1 MERATDLDE
10 LAYVI
15 FTSGSTGRP
24 KGVQVTHRG
33 LANHIRWA
41 SRVLAGRGTGGSAV
55 FSSVAFDLQVPNL
68 WAPLAAGQRV
78 VMVDQDL
85 DLAEL
90 GPTLAASG
98 PYSFL
103 KMTPA
108 HLEIVG
114 RGLPTG
120 ALAALAPVVVVAGEA
135 LPAAV
140 ANRWLGIL
148 GPGNLVNEYG
158 PTEASVGT
166 CVHPVLGEQTRP
178 VVPIGKALPGMTM
191 YVLDANLSHAPTGMT
206 GELYVGGTGVAR
218 GYLGAAELTAAKFV
232 PDPFGPPGARL
243 YRTGDLA
250 RRLPDGAV
258 EFCGRIDDQ
267 IKVRGYRIELGEI
280 NAAMAGTPGVR
291 EAVAVAHQPAPG
303 ETRLSAYYVAET
315 AEPGLAARI
324 REHCA
329 DRLPEYMIPA
339 DLVPVD
345 AIPLNANGKV
355 DRKALLALAV
365 PDERVHVAPSTD
377 LERRLAGIWAKVLKL
392 ESVSVADSFF
402 DLGGDSLRAVVL
414 VGALR
419 AAKFP
424 VGVKDVF
431 RHRTVAA
438 LAAHIEAQDA
448 ATAEPAFTAVAPFA
462 LISPADRALVPA
474 GAVDAYPAVQA
485 QIGMAVEIQK
495 DPDRSLY
502 HIVRSFRVNSS
513 QPFSADALRAAVRE
527 VVARHET
534 LRTSFHLTGYSVP
547 MQVVHA
553 EATADVRVSTL
564 DGDVEARL
572 RAFVDAERAAP
583 FDVENPAPGSALFRV
598 AAHVSDDRG
607 WWLTVA
613 VSHLVTG
620 GWDLNTLL
628 PELLGAYERRCAGL
642 PPESTEPVAV
652 RYADFVAGE
661 LESLRS
667 DVDAG
672 YWRDVTAGYAAFAV
686 PRGWGE
692 PDGARQALRVR
703 VSYQDLEE
711 RLRAF
716 ASASEVSPKA
726 VLHAAHLKVM
736 GQLSQESRFY
746 TGLVCDARPEVRGAE
761 RVHGM
766 YINILPF
773 AHERVTGSWRE
784 LVRAVYDREVEL
796 WPHRRYPLAAVR
808 RLAGA
813 GSRPIDVVFDF
824 TEFRR
829 AAQDGEEAADYEAV
843 AGEGGTE
850 FALQVTAA
858 GGFVDLVSDRAAFGS
873 AALAR
878 LGGMFRRVL
887 EAMVDDPDGD
897 ARAAYLPS
905 GEREAVLGTVA
916 GDAAAGG
923 TAPAELAHEAFQRRA
938 AARPSAVAV
947 TSDGRR
953 VSYGELNESANRLA
967 HHLRDLGV
975 GPEVLVGVRA
985 DRSVEQIVAMLAVH
999 KAGGVYLPLDPG
1011 YPADRLAHMLADAA
1025 APILLTTVDGPP
1037 STAHEVRLDEP
1048 EVWLDQPATDPEPLA
1063 GPDSGCYVI
1072 YTSGSTGLPKGVLV
1086 THGALA
1092 NRLAYAA
1099 PHVNRLDEDAVI
1111 LQKTAIGFDVSPGEV
1126 YAGLST
1132 GARVVVARP
1141 GGHRDPAYLR
1151 DLIVAESVTA
1161 VELVPSMLSALLR
1174 EGLERCVSLRSVAVG
1189 GEEVPADVARAFLAA
1204 LPGCEL
1210 HNTYGPAEATIDV
1223 TSWLVTAD
1231 RLAGLSRVPIGA
1243 AFPNVVLRILDGDL
1257 QPVAPG
1263 VPGEL
1268 FIGGAALAR
1277 GYLGAPALT
1286 AARFLPDPY
1295 GPPGARLYRTG
1306 DAATWV
1312 SSERSER
1319 GQLGPDGTVDFL
1331 GRIDTQVKLNGVR
1344 VELGEIETVLRG
1356 CAGVAE
1362 AVAAAVEQ
1370 DGRRVLVG
1378 YVVPAPGSTVDL
1390 AVLREAARAA
1400 LPEAVVPSAYVTIP
1414 AVPLDPNGKVDRRQL
1429 PAPGPQAHATTPYAP
1444 PTSAVEAA
1452 MVWVW
1457 AQVLGAERVGVDD
1470 SFFDLGGDSML
1481 AVTLVGALR
1490 AAGQRTTVRDVFAH
1504 RTVRRLAKSMS
1515 TPDDDKEGARSV
1527 APFSLIGAGDRAA
1540 LPEGLADAYPATQA
1554 QVGMAV
1560 EIAKGGGESLYH
1572 IVESIRV
1579 DDGHPL
1585 SVEALQGAVD
1595 DLVARHETLRT
1606 SVHLDGYSVPM
1617 QLVHAEARVTVHEGA
1632 TGDRVPFELDRAP
1645 LLRVGARRDGVA
1657 AWWLTVSVSHLV
1669 TGGWD
1674 FNALLRELLTGYAQR
1689 RAGLPPEP
1697 AEAPPVR
1704 YADFVAAE
1712 LAALDSAQDHEY
1724 WQGIVTGQAGLT
1736 LPEALGDPSASGTHR
1751 STVDICDLDAPLRA
1765 LARDTGVSVKSVLH
1779 AAHLK
1784 VMEQLS
1790 QESRFYTGL
1799 VCDARPEVRGA
1810 ERVHGMYINVLPF
1823 AHARGAATWRDL
1835 VRSVF
1840 DREVELWPHR
1850 RYPLPAIRRLA
1861 DAGPRPIEVVFG
1873 YNESR
1878 PSDGVESG
1886 PREVAGTT
1894 EFGLSV
1900 GASSGQVRLVA
1911 DARTAGP
1918 AALTRLGG
1926 MFRRVLEAMVADPD
1940 GDARDTFLPPG
1951 ERETILG
1958 WAAGPVT
1965 PVPHRLA
1972 QDAFEARAVARPSA
1986 VAVTCEGRDV
1996 TYGELNAR
2004 ANRLAHHLR
2013 DLGVGPEVLVGV
2025 CAERSVE
2032 QVAAMLAVHKAGGVY
2047 LPLDPGYPAD
2057 RLAFMLADAGAPVL
2071 LTTVDG
2077 LASPGALTVRLDGP
2091 AAWRDR
2097 PATDPAPLAAPDSGC
2112 FVIYTSGST
2121 GRPKG
2126 AVLTHEALVNRQAF
2140 AGPAFYRLDAGS
2152 VVLQKTEIGFDVSP
2166 GEVYAALSAGARLVV
2181 ARPGGHRDPAYLC
2194 DLMEREGVTAVH
2206 FVPAMLSALLA
2217 EGLHRVRSLRA
2228 VGVGG
2233 EEIPADVARA
2243 FLAALPWARLHN
2255 TYGPAEATIDVSSWP
2270 CTPEALA
2277 GSARVPLGVAH
2288 PNVRL
2293 YVLDEHLRP
2302 VPAGA
2307 PGELCAAGLA
2317 LGRGYH
2323 GAPALT
2329 AARWVP
2335 DPYGPPGSRLYRTG
2349 DAATWRPDGTV
2360 AFLGRIDTQVKLNGV
2375 RIELGEV
2382 ETVLRGCD
2390 GVAEAVAKIV
2400 DRDGRR
2406 ALAAYVLPAAGSTV
2420 DVAALREHLR
2430 AALPEAMVP
2439 SAYAVIDKLPLS
2451 PNGKVDRR
2459 QLPDPAGYGSASY
2472 TAPATGTEAEV
2483 AAVWAGV
2490 LGLGRVGVDESF
2502 FDLGGDSMLAVAL
2515 VGAMRAAGHPTSVR
2529 DVFAHRT
2536 VRRLAASLTPAADD
2550 GPGTVEPF
2558 ALVGAED
2565 RAALPAG
2572 LTDAYPASRT
2582 QLGMLAEMAASGDAA
2597 VYHSVLAHQVRDGRP
2612 FSADALREAVRVVV
2626 GRHETLRTSFH
2637 LTGYSVPMQLVHA
2650 GVAPLV
2656 RVEDGRDAPAEVRAA
2671 RFEEFVAAERA
2682 TPFAL
2687 DEAPLLRVSA
2697 HLDTG
2702 ETWWLT
2708 FTVCHAITEGWS
2720 VARLLAELLEVYAE
2734 LAAGR
2739 RPAEVEAPP
2748 VRYAD
2753 FVAGELASLAS
2764 GEDRA
2769 YWRSIVDGRARL
2781 ALPAGWGEPG
2791 TGRVSVTVDVADLEE
2806 GVRAL
2811 ASDRDVSVKA
2821 VLHAAHLKVLSQ
2833 LTPERRFF
2841 SGLVCDARPEL
2852 PGADRVHGMYL
2863 NTLPFPYDR
2872 DARTWRQLVT
2882 AVFDREVELW
2892 PHRRFPLAEIQRD
2905 GGQRL
2910 LRVMFNYQDFSRAQG
2925 GSSATVV
2932 GTAGD
2937 GATEF
2942 DLSVFAHRGRY
2953 ELSANPA
2960 VLGRAALER
2969 VGAMYRAVLAAMVA
2983 DPDGDAQAVHLP
2995 DGERERLAE
3004 TAEDEPVTGRLHELF
3019 EARAAATPD
3028 AVAVVAGDIELTY
3041 AQVDARAN
3049 RLAHR
3054 LRAAGAGPEAVVGVC
3069 LERGADLV
3077 PALLGVLKA
3086 GAAYLPLDPAQ
3097 PDERIGYMLADAG
3110 ARVVVTAAGDRLA
3123 GFDGDVL
3130 APGDDAGWPDTRP
3143 GAKGGPDDLAY
3154 VIYTSGSTGR
3164 PKGVCVSHASVLR
3177 LLAATQEHYAA
3188 DGTDVWALF
3197 HSYAF
3202 DVSVFELWGALA
3214 HGGQLVVV
3222 PPRVARVPGDLLD
3235 LLVEREVT
3243 MLAQTPTAFRGLVRL
3258 AGDGDPRIKRLSLR
3272 AVVLAGEKLEVD
3284 ALRPWIDR
3292 VGLARIA
3299 LVNMYGPTESTV
3311 YSTYHR
3317 LTRADLAT
3325 GPGTGSRIGKALA
3338 GERLYV
3344 LDEHGH
3350 PAPVGVP
3357 GELYVAGAGV
3367 TRGYLRR
3374 PALTA
3379 ERFLPD
3385 PYGPPGARMYRTGDL
3400 VTRLATG
3407 AVDYHGRLD
3416 NQVKLRGYRIELGE
3430 IEAALRALPGV
3441 DEAVVLMREDTPGD
3455 PRLVGY
3461 VVAPTSEGT
3470 GELRR
3475 ALART
3480 LPDYMVPAVLVP
3492 LDRLPLNNSGKLDR
3506 AALPEPE
3513 ASSGRPFVAPRTPL
3527 EAWVADVWAR
3537 VLGVPAVGVEDGFF
3551 DLGGHSIK
3559 ALVLSSALRDAGL
3572 DATVADIFTLQ
3583 TVARLCEALAES
3595 AGPAP
3600 QERLVEPFDLVPAGD
3615 LARLPGGLTDAYPLS
3630 QVQLGMLIEM
3640 LADNGQ
3646 NHYHNVASFAVPD
3659 AAPFDLAT
3667 LRAAVDLVVNR
3678 HEILRTSVD
3687 LTGFSVPMQLV
3698 HRRVEVPVEAHD
3710 LRGLTERERRATV
3723 RRHVGLEYRTLFDVE
3738 RAPLLRFAAHV
3749 ETDEGWRLT
3758 LTICHAVIEG
3768 WSLHALV
3775 VEILSA
3781 YGALR
3786 AGGPAPGADV
3796 PAVRFADFVAGEL
3809 RSLRSTV
3816 DTQYWRGIVDGYARF
3831 ALPAAWRPRVAP
3843 APREPYSV
3851 TVPFADLAPRLRA
3864 LASAA
3869 RVSLKAVLHAAHLKV
3884 LSQLTDEPAF
3894 YSGLVCNTRPD
3905 AAGSERVYAMSLN
3918 TLPFPHDRR
3927 ARSWT
3932 ELVQAVHARE
3942 VELWPHRRYP
3952 APAIRPA
3959 GQGDRLVEVYFSY
3972 LDFDEVVGERV
3983 STGPRLGAASSEFA
3997 LAVAAKPGH
4006 VELATDSHAMSGVD
4020 AERLGAM
4027 YRLVLEAMAGDPGGD
4042 PRVTYLPAGE
4052 HHDVV
4057 VGWNAAAPGPAPAL
4071 VPHRIEAW
4079 AAATPAAEAAGG
4091 LTYAQLDAAAN
4102 RLAHHLRG
4110 RGAGA
4115 DRVVGVLLDRGADLV
4130 TTLLAVWKA
4139 GGAYVPIDPSYPPAR
4154 IAGMLADAGAVTVV
4168 TSTGYADRFG
4178 GGTDLVLLDR
4188 DAALV
4193 AAQPATRPT
4202 VDTDP
4207 DQLAYVIFT
4216 SGSTGRP
4223 KGVQVSHRS
4232 LANYIDWA
4240 VGELVGDRTGGAPLF
4255 SSVAFDMVVTPIWA
4269 PLVAGQRLWLL
4280 PAEAGLDELGSR
4292 LAAAGP
4298 FSFVKLTPGHL
4309 DLLSDQLPAAE
4320 AAALTPMLVVG
4331 GEALTART
4339 CARWHALAPD
4349 AVLLN
4354 EYGPTEATVA
4364 VSRYPVTGP
4373 VDGDVAP
4380 IGRPLGAMRTY
4391 VLDGELRPVPVGAL
4405 GQVYLGGVGLAR
4417 GYASRPELTADR
4429 FVPDPFGSGQR
4440 LYRTGDVGRW
4450 LPGGDLDLLGRVDDQ
4465 VKIRGYRVEP
4475 GEIRTVLLEHPEVA
4489 DAVVVAAPS
4498 AGGPR
4503 LVAYHTGTP
4512 DGLAEH
4518 CAKRLPAPLIPSVFV
4533 PVERI
4538 PLNANGKVDHRALP
4552 DAPAAAAGYVPP
4564 RPGAETTLAGI
4575 WAGVLGIERV
4585 GRHDR
4590 FFALGGHSLL
4600 VVPVVSAA
4608 RRAGLPLTLQAAMLD
4623 RTLAEAAGTPA
4634 AGPARTGPVVPP
4646 LEPALARH
4654 RVPGAVLA
4662 VLRGGELDELRAYGV
4677 LAAGAPEPV
4686 TPDAVFQVGSVSKLV
4701 TTVGAL
4707 ALVRRG
4713 HLDLDVDVD
4722 GYLRTWRVPGERQV
4736 TLRQLLDHTAGLVS
4750 TRDADRPVRA
4760 LPEPDALAREDNA
4773 HFVAVQHVLE
4783 DVTGTPFADLMAELV
4798 FGPLGMAA
4806 SGFPPDFPLAG
4817 GRPVALGHDAGG
4829 EVVPG
4834 GWERRT
4840 DLAAAG
4846 LWSTAADLTRIVREI
4861 RVAALGGPAV
4871 LLDEP
4876 LVRQMLTAGSDGV
4889 TALGCRVDR
4898 WDGSEVEFVHRGR
4911 MDGYRAVAAGRVRE
4925 GTGVVLLMNGD
4936 GGIEILTML
4945 AAANQSW
4952 ETA

>member
-1 MERATDLDE
+1 MHHIACDAPAIEVLLGELAVLYGASAAGQESPLAPPALHFADFASWQREQLRGDGLRGHVDYWRDQLAGVTPLELPTDRPRPRVRDWRGAALSFELTPELSAAVRELARGAGTTLFVTLMAAFQALIARYTGRRDIPVGSVSSARRRPELQRLVGYGIDNLVVRGRWAGDPEFIDLLDGVRSTVLDAFDHSDAPFALLVDELEPERDMSRTPLYQVAFTLRGDAAGAARWPAGLTAEPLWPPVRSSKVDLTLHAVDGEDGLLRGQVEYATALFDPETVQRLVDHYVRLLTHVAADPRARLSQLDILGAAELAAVTPPPALPAAPVAGTVHGAFAAAAARTPAAPALTCGDTTLSYAELDAAANRLAHHLRALGAGPEALVAVSLDRGPQLVPSLLGVLKSGAGYLPLDPGSPAERIDFMLADAGVGIVVTTEAHRERFASFGGTVVLADDPEIGAAPATEPDTAAGPDNLAYVIYTSGSTGKPKGVCVTHAHVLRLMTVTEDDYRFGPDDVWPLFHSYAFDFSVWELWGALLYGGRLVVVPTEVARSPELFLDLLVAQGVTVLNQTPSAFRRLVRLAADGDPRVDRLALRAVVFGGERLEYGELGPWVARRDLDRTRLLNMYGITETTVHVTYHRVVAADLERAHTSPVGHPLPDLSVHLLDAAGRPVPIGVPGEIHVGGPGVARGYLGRPELTAQRFVPDPSGPPGSRLYRSGDVARRRPDGSLEFVGRIDDQVKVRGYRIELGEIEAAMAALPGVRDVVVVVREDTPGHKRLVAYSVIADGAPMLRPAQVRAALARTLPDYMIPSAFVPVARIPLTTNGKLDKRALPSPERGVTSTDQPYVAPRSTVEERIAGVWTEVLGLPRVSVEDSFFDVGGDSIRAVGLAGALRTAGFDVEVRDLFERRSIAHLAQWLTGRPAPTEPVAAVAPFALIGEADRARVPAGVVDAYPCSQAQLGMLAELLADSDRNHYHNVTTYRIPDRGEFSLEAFRAAAALLVERHEVLRTSFDLDGYSVPMQLVHATAEMPVGMDRAAAIERAALEAELRAYIAGERGNLFDLGQPSLFRLHARVNPDGSWWLTLTECHPILDGWSYHSLIMEVLADYHRIRDGLPVDPRPVPPVRFADAVAAELRSTGDGVDGAYWQDALAGHERFALPEAWGDPTADAADQHERWVPLQDLEAALRGLARSAGVPLKSVLLAAHLKVMSQLTRERRFFTGLVCNIRPEVAGADRVYGMHLNTMPVPHDAGGARTWRELIRQTFARELSLWPHRRYPLPVLQREIGDGSRMLDVRFSYHDFHQIDTAEVDYADSIDDSPTEFPMGVICRLGFVTLQASRRHVTAEHLARMGTMYRVVLDAMVADPDGDARVACLPEADSPVVLADADPVDEPVERSVLAEFEARVAQSPAAEAVDGTSFAALDARAGAVAQALLARGVTAGSVVGVLLDRGVDLVAALLGAWKAGAAYLPIDPSHPAGRIAPMLADGGVATVVTSARYADRFDGVDVLRVEQLPEGSAGSAGPAGAVGAVGAAPESGAVSSVPDLDDLAYVIFTSGSTGRPKGVQVTHRGLANHIRWASRVLAGRGTGGSAVFSSVAFDLQVPNLWAPLAAGQRVVMVDQDLDLAELGPTLAASGPYSFLKMTPGHLEIVGRQLPDEALAALAPVVVVAGEGLPAPLANRWLDLLGPGNLVNEYGPTEASVGTCIHPVEREQSSAIVPIGRALPGMTMFVLDAGLRPAPVGVVGELYVGGVGVARGYAGAPELTAGKFVPDPFGPPGARLYRTGDLAYRLPGGAVQFCGRIDDQVKIRGFRIELGEIEAALCALPGVRDAAVLVREEANGDKRLAGYWAGTAGRPDEVRAALARTLPDYLVPADLVPVDAVPLNANGKVDRKALLALAIPDERVHVAPGTDLERRIAGIWSRILERDPIGAHDSFFDLGGHSISAIALVGALRGAGFGVGVKDVFRHRTVAALAAHIEERDAAAAEPAYRAVAPFALVSAADRALVPAGVVDAYPCGQVQLGMLVMTMADQERRTYHNVSAFPIRDAHEFSPDVLRRAVRAVVERHEILRTSFALDGFSVPMQLVHAAVPVEVTVLSGHTEDALRAYMAAERSRPFPPEQAPQMRIAAMVGDDGTWWFVLTMSHGILEGWSHHSLLMEILDNYRAVRDTGEPAPFAPLPVRYADFVAGELEALESTEDQDYWRGVVALPRFELPGGWGEDESVPEYQCGTRVPMHDLMDGLRDLATRTGTSLKSVLLAAHLKVMSQLTRETVFTSGLVCHGRPEVTGADRVYGMHLNTLPFAHDAGSAGTWRDLIRQTFAGELSLWPHRRYPVPAVQRLAGGQRPLEILFNYLDFQQIDTERVGVEDAIYEATGEFDLHVSTLDGTLSILARSHVVDYPGVVRIGAMYRAVLEAMVADLDGDARVSRLPADEVPAVEAGPEPVLRSVLDEVEARVARAPHAEAVAGMSFADLDARAAAVAGVLRSRGVGAGSVVGVLLDRGPDLVVTLLGVWKAGAAYLPLDPSYPAGRLAVMVADAGAAWVVTSDRYAGRFTVDTLLVTDFAGADESPVERATDLDE

-2323 GAPALT
+2323 GAP
-2329 AARWVP
+2329 R
-2335 DPYGPPGSRLYRTG
+2335 
-2349 DAATWRPDGTV
+2349 
-2360 AFLGRIDTQVKLNGV
+2360 
-2375 RIELGEV
+2375 
-2382 ETVLRGCD
+2382 
-2390 GVAEAVAKIV
+2390 
-2400 DRDGRR
+2400 
-2406 ALAAYVLPAAGSTV
+2406 
-2420 DVAALREHLR
+2420 
-2430 AALPEAMVP
+2430 
-2439 SAYAVIDKLPLS
+2439 
-2451 PNGKVDRR
+2451 
-2459 QLPDPAGYGSASY
+2459 
-2472 TAPATGTEAEV
+2472 
-2483 AAVWAGV
+2483 
-2490 LGLGRVGVDESF
+2490 
-2502 FDLGGDSMLAVAL
+2502 
-2515 VGAMRAAGHPTSVR
+2515 
-2529 DVFAHRT
+2529 
-2536 VRRLAASLTPAADD
+2536 
-2550 GPGTVEPF
+2550 
-2558 ALVGAED
+2558 
-2565 RAALPAG
+2565 
-2572 LTDAYPASRT
+2572 
-2582 QLGMLAEMAASGDAA
+2582 
-2597 VYHSVLAHQVRDGRP
+2597 
-2612 FSADALREAVRVVV
+2612 
-2626 GRHETLRTSFH
+2626 
-2637 LTGYSVPMQLVHA
+2637 
-2650 GVAPLV
+2650 
-2656 RVEDGRDAPAEVRAA
+2656 
-2671 RFEEFVAAERA
+2671 
-2682 TPFAL
+2682 
-2687 DEAPLLRVSA
+2687 
-2697 HLDTG
+2697 
-2702 ETWWLT
+2702 
-2708 FTVCHAITEGWS
+2708 
-2720 VARLLAELLEVYAE
+2720 
-2734 LAAGR
+2734 
-2739 RPAEVEAPP
+2739 
-2748 VRYAD
+2748 
-2753 FVAGELASLAS
+2753 
-2764 GEDRA
+2764 
-2769 YWRSIVDGRARL
+2769 
-2781 ALPAGWGEPG
+2781 
-2791 TGRVSVTVDVADLEE
+2791 
-2806 GVRAL
+2806 
-2811 ASDRDVSVKA
+2811 
-2821 VLHAAHLKVLSQ
+2821 
-2833 LTPERRFF
+2833 
-2841 SGLVCDARPEL
+2841 
-2852 PGADRVHGMYL
+2852 
-2863 NTLPFPYDR
+2863 
-2872 DARTWRQLVT
+2872 
-2882 AVFDREVELW
+2882 
-2892 PHRRFPLAEIQRD
+2892 
-2905 GGQRL
+2905 
-2910 LRVMFNYQDFSRAQG
+2910 
-2925 GSSATVV
+2925 
-2932 GTAGD
+2932 
-2937 GATEF
+2937 
-2942 DLSVFAHRGRY
+2942 
-2953 ELSANPA
+2953 
-2960 VLGRAALER
+2960 
-2969 VGAMYRAVLAAMVA
+2969 
-2983 DPDGDAQAVHLP
+2983 
-2995 DGERERLAE
+2995 
-3004 TAEDEPVTGRLHELF
+3004 
-3019 EARAAATPD
+3019 
-3028 AVAVVAGDIELTY
+3028 
-3041 AQVDARAN
+3041 
-3049 RLAHR
+3049 
-3054 LRAAGAGPEAVVGVC
+3054 
-3069 LERGADLV
+3069 
-3077 PALLGVLKA
+3077 
-3086 GAAYLPLDPAQ
+3086 
-3097 PDERIGYMLADAG
+3097 
-3110 ARVVVTAAGDRLA
+3110 
-3123 GFDGDVL
+3123 
-3130 APGDDAGWPDTRP
+3130 
-3143 GAKGGPDDLAY
+3143 
-3154 VIYTSGSTGR
+3154 
-3164 PKGVCVSHASVLR
+3164 
-3177 LLAATQEHYAA
+3177 
-3188 DGTDVWALF
+3188 
-3197 HSYAF
+3197 
-3202 DVSVFELWGALA
+3202 
-3214 HGGQLVVV
+3214 
-3222 PPRVARVPGDLLD
+3222 
-3235 LLVEREVT
+3235 
-3243 MLAQTPTAFRGLVRL
+3243 
-3258 AGDGDPRIKRLSLR
+3258 
-3272 AVVLAGEKLEVD
+3272 
-3284 ALRPWIDR
+3284 
-3292 VGLARIA
+3292 
-3299 LVNMYGPTESTV
+3299 
-3311 YSTYHR
+3311 
-3317 LTRADLAT
+3317 
-3325 GPGTGSRIGKALA
+3325 
-3338 GERLYV
+3338 
-3344 LDEHGH
+3344 
-3350 PAPVGVP
+3350 
-3357 GELYVAGAGV
+3357 
-3367 TRGYLRR
+3367 
-3374 PALTA
+3374 
-3379 ERFLPD
+3379 
-3385 PYGPPGARMYRTGDL
+3385 
-3400 VTRLATG
+3400 
-3407 AVDYHGRLD
+3407 
-3416 NQVKLRGYRIELGE
+3416 
-3430 IEAALRALPGV
+3430 
-3441 DEAVVLMREDTPGD
+3441 
-3455 PRLVGY
+3455 
-3461 VVAPTSEGT
+3461 
-3470 GELRR
+3470 
-3475 ALART
+3475 
-3480 LPDYMVPAVLVP
+3480 
-3492 LDRLPLNNSGKLDR
+3492 
-3506 AALPEPE
+3506 
-3513 ASSGRPFVAPRTPL
+3513 
-3527 EAWVADVWAR
+3527 
-3537 VLGVPAVGVEDGFF
+3537 
-3551 DLGGHSIK
+3551 
-3559 ALVLSSALRDAGL
+3559 
-3572 DATVADIFTLQ
+3572 
-3583 TVARLCEALAES
+3583 
-3595 AGPAP
+3595 
-3600 QERLVEPFDLVPAGD
+3600 
-3615 LARLPGGLTDAYPLS
+3615 
-3630 QVQLGMLIEM
+3630 
-3640 LADNGQ
+3640 
-3646 NHYHNVASFAVPD
+3646 
-3659 AAPFDLAT
+3659 
-3667 LRAAVDLVVNR
+3667 
-3678 HEILRTSVD
+3678 
-3687 LTGFSVPMQLV
+3687 
-3698 HRRVEVPVEAHD
+3698 
-3710 LRGLTERERRATV
+3710 
-3723 RRHVGLEYRTLFDVE
+3723 
-3738 RAPLLRFAAHV
+3738 
-3749 ETDEGWRLT
+3749 
-3758 LTICHAVIEG
+3758 
-3768 WSLHALV
+3768 
-3775 VEILSA
+3775 
-3781 YGALR
+3781 
-3786 AGGPAPGADV
+3786 
-3796 PAVRFADFVAGEL
+3796 
-3809 RSLRSTV
+3809 
-3816 DTQYWRGIVDGYARF
+3816 
-3831 ALPAAWRPRVAP
+3831 
-3843 APREPYSV
+3843 
-3851 TVPFADLAPRLRA
+3851 
-3864 LASAA
+3864 
-3869 RVSLKAVLHAAHLKV
+3869 
-3884 LSQLTDEPAF
+3884 
-3894 YSGLVCNTRPD
+3894 
-3905 AAGSERVYAMSLN
+3905 
-3918 TLPFPHDRR
+3918 
-3927 ARSWT
+3927 
-3932 ELVQAVHARE
+3932 
-3942 VELWPHRRYP
+3942 
-3952 APAIRPA
+3952 
-3959 GQGDRLVEVYFSY
+3959 
-3972 LDFDEVVGERV
+3972 
-3983 STGPRLGAASSEFA
+3983 
-3997 LAVAAKPGH
+3997 
-4006 VELATDSHAMSGVD
+4006 
-4020 AERLGAM
+4020 
-4027 YRLVLEAMAGDPGGD
+4027 
-4042 PRVTYLPAGE
+4042 
-4052 HHDVV
+4052 
-4057 VGWNAAAPGPAPAL
+4057 
-4071 VPHRIEAW
+4071 
-4079 AAATPAAEAAGG
+4079 
-4091 LTYAQLDAAAN
+4091 
-4102 RLAHHLRG
+4102 
-4110 RGAGA
+4110 
-4115 DRVVGVLLDRGADLV
+4115 
-4130 TTLLAVWKA
+4130 
-4139 GGAYVPIDPSYPPAR
+4139 
-4154 IAGMLADAGAVTVV
+4154 
-4168 TSTGYADRFG
+4168 
-4178 GGTDLVLLDR
+4178 
-4188 DAALV
+4188 
-4193 AAQPATRPT
+4193 
-4202 VDTDP
+4202 
-4207 DQLAYVIFT
+4207 
-4216 SGSTGRP
+4216 
-4223 KGVQVSHRS
+4223 
-4232 LANYIDWA
+4232 
-4240 VGELVGDRTGGAPLF
+4240 
-4255 SSVAFDMVVTPIWA
+4255 
-4269 PLVAGQRLWLL
+4269 
-4280 PAEAGLDELGSR
+4280 
-4292 LAAAGP
+4292 
-4298 FSFVKLTPGHL
+4298 
-4309 DLLSDQLPAAE
+4309 
-4320 AAALTPMLVVG
+4320 
-4331 GEALTART
+4331 
-4339 CARWHALAPD
+4339 
-4349 AVLLN
+4349 
-4354 EYGPTEATVA
+4354 
-4364 VSRYPVTGP
+4364 
-4373 VDGDVAP
+4373 
-4380 IGRPLGAMRTY
+4380 
-4391 VLDGELRPVPVGAL
+4391 
-4405 GQVYLGGVGLAR
+4405 
-4417 GYASRPELTADR
+4417 
-4429 FVPDPFGSGQR
+4429 
-4440 LYRTGDVGRW
+4440 
-4450 LPGGDLDLLGRVDDQ
+4450 
-4465 VKIRGYRVEP
+4465 
-4475 GEIRTVLLEHPEVA
+4475 
-4489 DAVVVAAPS
+4489 
-4498 AGGPR
+4498 
-4503 LVAYHTGTP
+4503 
-4512 DGLAEH
+4512 
-4518 CAKRLPAPLIPSVFV
+4518 
-4533 PVERI
+4533 
-4538 PLNANGKVDHRALP
+4538 
-4552 DAPAAAAGYVPP
+4552 
-4564 RPGAETTLAGI
+4564 
-4575 WAGVLGIERV
+4575 
-4585 GRHDR
+4585 
-4590 FFALGGHSLL
+4590 
-4600 VVPVVSAA
+4600 
-4608 RRAGLPLTLQAAMLD
+4608 
-4623 RTLAEAAGTPA
+4623 
-4634 AGPARTGPVVPP
+4634 
-4646 LEPALARH
+4646 
-4654 RVPGAVLA
+4654 
-4662 VLRGGELDELRAYGV
+4662 
-4677 LAAGAPEPV
+4677 
-4686 TPDAVFQVGSVSKLV
+4686 
-4701 TTVGAL
+4701 
-4707 ALVRRG
+4707 
-4713 HLDLDVDVD
+4713 
-4722 GYLRTWRVPGERQV
+4722 
-4736 TLRQLLDHTAGLVS
+4736 
-4750 TRDADRPVRA
+4750 
-4760 LPEPDALAREDNA
+4760 
-4773 HFVAVQHVLE
+4773 
-4783 DVTGTPFADLMAELV
+4783 
-4798 FGPLGMAA
+4798 
-4806 SGFPPDFPLAG
+4806 
-4817 GRPVALGHDAGG
+4817 
-4829 EVVPG
+4829 
-4834 GWERRT
+4834 
-4840 DLAAAG
+4840 
-4846 LWSTAADLTRIVREI
+4846 
-4861 RVAALGGPAV
+4861 
-4871 LLDEP
+4871 
-4876 LVRQMLTAGSDGV
+4876 
-4889 TALGCRVDR
+4889 
-4898 WDGSEVEFVHRGR
+4898 
-4911 MDGYRAVAAGRVRE
+4911 
-4925 GTGVVLLMNGD
+4925 
-4936 GGIEILTML
+4936 
-4945 AAANQSW
+4945 
-4952 ETA
+4952 